1 MAEPELMFEFR
12 LALALGRTVAEL
24 RQTVSSTELTYW
36 VAFNQLEPLPEHRA
50 DVRNA
55 IVGYTIARSMG
66 SRGCTPE
73 DFLPQFGDRKP
84 TKNGVKLFAIW
95 VEAHNSRQKN

>member
-1 MAEPELMFEFR
+1 MFEFR
-12 LALALGRTVAEL
+12 LALALSRTVGEL
-24 RQTVSSTELTYW
+24 RHSMTSDELTYW

-55 IVGYTIARSMG
+55 IVAYTVAASMG
-66 SRGCTPE
+66 SKGCKPD

-84 TKNGVKLFAIW
+84 SKNGVKLFAIW
-95 VEAHNSRQKN
+95 AEGHNTRRKN

>member
-36 VAFNQLEPLPEHRA
+36 IAFNQIEPLPEHRA

-55 IVGYTIARSMG
+55 IVAYTIARSMG
-66 SRGCTPE
+66 SKGSTPE
-73 DFLPQFGDRKP
+73 DFLPQFGEKP
-84 TKNGVKLFAIW
+84 QKNGVKLFAVW